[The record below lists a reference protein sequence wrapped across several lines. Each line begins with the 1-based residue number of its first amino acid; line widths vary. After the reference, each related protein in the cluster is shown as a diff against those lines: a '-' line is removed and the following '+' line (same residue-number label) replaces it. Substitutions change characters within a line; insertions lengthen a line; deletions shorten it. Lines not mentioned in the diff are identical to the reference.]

1 MFRGEHMWIV
11 AKTRPNQEY
20 RAELN
25 LCNQG
30 FECYIPEISSK
41 KFVNNVWKD
50 IKEKM
55 FTGYLFI
62 KLNKKIKNLHKKN
75 LIDVILLLNSEKKL
89 LTEKISRD
97 LLIDA
102 LKQNEAEIIGKL
114 FKINSQNIW
123 KSLKDLNF
131 KNKKILEL
139 FLSIFEIKIEN
150 KKIGRASCRERV

>member
-150 KKIGRASCRERV
+150 KIVIKNEQINY